1 MTSPVRQVEQAI
13 LQQLRAVQR
22 AYTGLMVESYAGQ
35 LDDEMFEWIRRLP
48 ATWVTFDQVPQSKRV
63 GVHSWIMDGS
73 FEVLC
78 AQRTLRENDARLND
92 ATKGAAVGVYELLE
106 DNKLALV
113 NQKLGLPIDPI
124 QPGAIRPV
132 MKGMVKGEPIA
143 IYAQAFHTR
152 WQEVYPD
159 PDSVPAGTLV
169 TVGLN
174 YFLRPDHNP
183 ATDLPDK
190 TDIATTNP

>member
-1 MTSPVRQVEQAI
+1 MTSPVRQIENAI
-13 LQQLRAVQR
+13 VQQLKTVPR
-22 AYTGLMVESYAGQ
+22 AYNGLLVESYAAQ

-48 ATWVTFDQVPQSKRV
+48 ATWVTFDQVPEAKRV
-63 GVHSWIMDGS
+63 GPRSYLMSGT

-78 AQRTLRENDARLND
+78 AQRSLRENDARLND
-92 ATKGAAVGVYELLE
+92 ATKGAALGVYELLE
-106 DNKLALV
+106 DNKLALL

-143 IYAQAFHTR
+143 IYAQVFHTR
-152 WQEVYPD
+152 WQEVYPE
-159 PDSVPAGTLV
+159 PDALPSGTLV
-169 TVGLN
+169 SVGLN

-183 ATDLPDK
+183 ATDPADK
-190 TDIATTNP
+190 TDLVTTRT